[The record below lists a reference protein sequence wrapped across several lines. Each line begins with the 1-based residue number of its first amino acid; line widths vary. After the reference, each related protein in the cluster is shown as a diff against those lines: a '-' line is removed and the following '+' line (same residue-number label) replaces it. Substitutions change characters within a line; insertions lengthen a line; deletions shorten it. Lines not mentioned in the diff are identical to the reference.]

1 MGLKRAQVF
10 SPEQFAGRLDQ
21 YVRTNKLDLVSYVN
35 ADKTFVDQLDMPFRA
50 VHVIRDP
57 RDVVVSAYYSHLH
70 SHLLSDW
77 SELGEFR
84 QTLSNLSEKDGLLAE
99 LKFISDLTTN
109 GHKLRPF
116 QCMMDWNYDDPRIL
130 ELRFEDMV
138 SEPEIFFRRFGRH
151 LRLSGN
157 RISIFL
163 SKMKSK
169 IWGTPRELD
178 DREFLD
184 LVDAHS
190 FAKVAG
196 RPRGVEDRAH
206 HYRKGEP
213 GD

>member
-1 MGLKRAQVF
+1 MMRFYFGQHKCASAYFEHSILRPICRHMGLKRAQVF

-130 ELRFEDMV
+130 ELKIRGHGLGARNFFQAIWPALAAQRKSDLDFLIEDEKQDM
-138 SEPEIFFRRFGRH
+138 GH
-151 LRLSGN
+151 
-157 RISIFL
+157 
-163 SKMKSK
+163 
-169 IWGTPRELD
+169 TPR
-178 DREFLD
+178 
-184 LVDAHS
+184 A
-190 FAKVAG
+190 
-196 RPRGVEDRAH
+196 
-206 HYRKGEP
+206 
-213 GD
+213 